1 MWLATDFGFFSV
13 VEKSDDIH
21 ENTLT
26 IRARVR
32 EDLETLRARC
42 LPSLGPIADS
52 ASTDYRY
59 RAKASREAFA
69 IALSKIALDLNYSN
83 FKNAVAVRQGK
94 ERAHV
99 YSGVW
104 SALAKLASLDHAGG
118 EKSATTSYGGV
129 LVDEGGRVLVRK
141 PKGEFDGY
149 VWTFAKGEAKGATPK
164 HAALSAVHSRT
175 GYLAE
180 IVAPIPG
187 AFHGGASV
195 SEYFL
200 MRPIGEPLTFDPART
215 EKVMW
220 VEPDEAVKL
229 VGKTHNVTGRARD
242 LAVLHAALGA
252 AGRL

>member
-1 MWLATDFGFFSV
+1 MWLATDFGFFSI
-13 VEKSDDIH
+13 VEKSDDTH

-32 EDLETLRARC
+32 EDLETLGARY
-42 LPSLGPIADS
+42 LPSLGPIGES
-52 ASTDYRY
+52 TSTDYRY

-69 IALSKIALDLNYSN
+69 IALSKIALDLDYSN
-83 FKNAVAVRQGK
+83 FKNVVAVRQGK
-94 ERAHV
+94 DRAHV

-104 SALAKLASLDHAGG
+104 SVLTKLTSLDHVGDK
-118 EKSATTSYGGV
+118 KSATTSYGGV

-187 AFHGGASV
+187 TFQGGASV

-200 MRPIGEPLTFDPART
+200 MHPIGEPRAFDPSRT

-220 VEPDEAVKL
+220 VEPAEAIKL
-229 VGKTHNVTGRARD
+229 VGKSHNATGRARD
-242 LAVLHAALGA
+242 LAVLHAALGV